1 MGLMSWL
8 GLGGP
13 KRPPIPVAVV
23 AGISGSGRK
32 SLINK
37 VIEALG
43 PGVKVCVVLYDAHAA
58 ENAIAKADNVCVN
71 AYASSGG
78 AQCPCHGS
86 PATPIRDS
94 VRKAAQTSA
103 PDYILVQVGRGKM
116 AREVIRDLL
125 NLGALVK
132 FASMTAVINAQSGM
146 NDLRDSED
154 ELTSFVRA
162 AGQTL
167 VTQPAEGQEWALE
180 AVRKKVAEISP
191 KTVFLSDEAKA
202 AANIK
207 GQLEAAK
214 TAA

>member
-23 AGISGSGRK
+23 AGIAGSGRK

-37 VIEALG
+37 VIDALG
-43 PGVKVCVVLYDAHAA
+43 PGAKVCVVLYDTHAA
-58 ENAIAKADNVCVN
+58 EHSIAKGENVCVN
-71 AYASSGG
+71 AYATSGG
-78 AQCPCHGS
+78 AQCACHGS
-86 PATPIRDS
+86 PATPIRES
-94 VRKAAQTSA
+94 VRKAAQTSS
-103 PDYILVQVGRGKM
+103 PDFIVVQVGRGKM

-125 NLGALVK
+125 NLGGLVK
-132 FASMTAVINAQSGM
+132 FASMTATVNAQSGL

-191 KTVFLSDEAKA
+191 KALVLTDEAKA
-202 AANIK
+202 ASNIK

-214 TAA
+214 AS